1 MRILTLT
8 CEYPPVGGGGATAG
22 QVLAEAL
29 VGAGHTVDVLTARM
43 PGLAAEETIG
53 GVRVAR
59 VPGWRR
65 QRHYSTSLEQASF
78 MWPMLRQGLELAA
91 GRRYDLI
98 HAHFVVPTGIVARRI
113 ARRHGIP
120 YVVTAH
126 GSDVPGYN
134 PDRFALL
141 HRVIGGAWQAVLADA
156 AAVTSPSAFVR
167 ELIRA
172 RAGVPVDV
180 IPNPFAAPSPSAA
193 PKRRRVLAAARL
205 VQRKGV
211 QHLIEALAGLGRD
224 IECVIAG
231 DGPLRAELE
240 ALARSQGLRIEFT
253 GFIDR
258 EALARLYAEA
268 SIFVLPSLQENFPM
282 VLLEA
287 MSAGCAVITTDHPGC
302 REVVGDAALT
312 VPAGD
317 SAALRHRL
325 ALLLADPERVAALGD
340 AGRSRAAGFSSEL
353 VAGRFAALFEHC
365 LRPAAGRQVP
375 ASRRPAAGR
384 LPG

>member
-8 CEYPPVGGGGATAG
+8 CEYPPVGGGGATAA
-22 QVLAEAL
+22 QVLAQAL
-29 VGAGHTVDVLTARM
+29 VGAGHAVDVLTARM
-43 PGLAAEETIG
+43 PGLAAEETVG
-53 GVRVAR
+53 GVRISR
-59 VPGWRR
+59 VSGWRR

-78 MWPMLRQGLELAA
+78 MWPMLRRGLELAA
-91 GRRYDLI
+91 RQRHDLI
-98 HAHFVVPTGIVARRI
+98 HAHFVVPTGGITRHI
-113 ARRHGIP
+113 ARRQGIP

-141 HRVIGGAWQAVLADA
+141 HRVIGRAWQTVLADA

-172 RAGVPVDV
+172 RARVPVDV
-180 IPNPFAAPSPSAA
+180 IPNPFDAASRAPA

-211 QHLIEALAGLGRD
+211 QHLIEALAGLDRD

-240 ALARSQGLRIEFT
+240 ALARSQGLRIKFT

-258 EALARLYAEA
+258 EALARLYASA

-302 REVVGDAALT
+302 REVVGNAALT
-312 VPAGD
+312 TPAGD
-317 SAALRHRL
+317 SEALRDRL
-325 ALLLADPERVAALGD
+325 ALLLADPERVAALGE
-340 AGRSRAAGFSSEL
+340 AGRNRAAAFASEL
-353 VAGRFAALFEHC
+353 VAGRFAALVEHC
-365 LRPAAGRQVP
+365 LRPTGRQARAGRP
-375 ASRRPAAGR
+375 AVDR
-384 LPG
+384 LLS